1 MLHFVIVGASAD
13 DRVPIPDELDDEPP
27 LPPLERGP
35 HDGGDDGED
44 RFQNKNPSIDQLET
58 MDMHDELTDISNPR
72 ILPALTKASE
82 SRFRDRISW
91 RFFKQHD
98 FASICDVVDTVEAMS
113 MDVWYAGIASD
124 CTRRMEG
131 VPGQMAGHHQRFQFI
146 WPVAFS
152 TVTHIRWIE
161 RHVVKRFKEE
171 NRNVRCKNA
180 SRGGERISTPFNEI
194 FFYIAAS
201 DKLGIDGL
209 DN

>member
-82 SRFRDRISW
+82 SRFRDRMSW

-171 NRNVRCKNA
+171 NRNVRCKHA
-180 SRGGERISTPFNEI
+180 SRCGERISTPFNEI

>member
-1 MLHFVIVGASAD
+1 MIGCQFRMNWMTNHRCHL
-13 DRVPIPDELDDEPP
+13 
-27 LPPLERGP
+27 LERGP

-82 SRFRDRISW
+82 SRFRDRMSW

-146 WPVAFS
+146 L
-152 TVTHIRWIE
+152 
-161 RHVVKRFKEE
+161 
-171 NRNVRCKNA
+171 A
-180 SRGGERISTPFNEI
+180 SRILN
-194 FFYIAAS
+194 S
-201 DKLGIDGL
+201 DPHSL
-209 DN
+209 D